1 MIKEVGE
8 QYCKISSHKLSDSAL
23 ADKRKGKMVVGP
35 IGVAQESSSSQ
46 LSKTMQKKPDDATED
61 QGASKKGKKQ

>member
-8 QYCKISSHKLSDSAL
+8 QYCKISSNKLTDTTL
-23 ADKRKGKMVVGP
+23 VGKRKGKTVVGP
-35 IGVAQESSSSQ
+35 KGVAQETSSSQ

-61 QGASKKGKKQ
+61 